1 MDVKEFLS
9 QHKIIDDCINAKL
22 DEIKELRS
30 LATRLSPSLSGESHS
45 VGIVSDRVGRTA
57 AKIADLERE
66 VNDQIDRLIEV
77 KAEINAMINSLD
89 DILLR
94 NLLERRYLLGFS
106 WEKIAEDMSYTPRHI
121 TRLHNKAIERL
132 QLLYSDAA

>member
-30 LATRLSPSLSGESHS
+30 LATRLSPSISGESRS
-45 VGIVSDRVGRTA
+45 VGTVSDRVGRTA

-77 KAEINAMINSLD
+77 KAEINAMINSLG

-106 WEKIAEDMSYTPRHI
+106 WEKIAEDMGYTPRHI
-121 TRLHNKAIERL
+121 TRLHNKAIARL

>member
-30 LATRLSPSLSGESHS
+30 LATRLSPSISGESRS
-45 VGIVSDRVGRTA
+45 VGTVSDRVGRTA

-106 WEKIAEDMSYTPRHI
+106 WEKIAEDMGYTPRHI

>member
-30 LATRLSPSLSGESHS
+30 LATRLSPSISGESHC
-45 VGIVSDRVGRTA
+45 VGTVSDRVGRTA

-77 KAEINAMINSLD
+77 KAEINAMINSLG

-106 WEKIAEDMSYTPRHI
+106 WEKIAEDMGYTPRHI
-121 TRLHNKAIERL
+121 TRLHNKAIARL

>member
-45 VGIVSDRVGRTA
+45 VGTVSDRVGRTA
-57 AKIADLERE
+57 AKIADLEKE
-66 VNDQIDRLIEV
+66 VNDEIDKLIGV
-77 KAEINAMINSLD
+77 KAEITAMINSLE

-106 WEKIAEDMSYTPRHI
+106 WEKIAEDMGYTPRHI
-121 TRLHNKAIERL
+121 TRLHNKAIARL
-132 QLLYSDAA
+132 ELLYSDVA